1 MLEAKK
7 LIKMNPEEIIRKE
20 ANYFFER
27 KIQDSHRVNAIEIFH
42 ELKTRLHDFYA
53 DDHKAL
59 FIDEIEILVKTDL
72 QEHRDK
78 SHGGLPGEN
87 CSFEEIPEKLIF
99 YLHQEKGTLP
109 LVAHQKFKTI
119 EECQRNGVFVSY
131 AHVDSDYLA
140 DIKRHFKPFLNQL
153 DFWDDSVIKAGSKW
167 KEEIEMAIGRAKVA
181 ILLVS
186 TDFFGSDFITSH
198 ELPRL
203 LELADKEGTV
213 IITVIL
219 KPCLFED
226 FTDLNKYQALN
237 SPNNPVSKMDEN
249 EKEELYVNL
258 VRQTKRILNES

>member
-1 MLEAKK
+1 MD
-7 LIKMNPEEIIRKE
+7 PEEIIRKE
-20 ANYFFER
+20 AKDFFER
-27 KIQDSHRVNAIEIFH
+27 KIQDIENVQAIDVFH
-42 ELKTRLHDFYA
+42 EIQTRLHDFYS
-53 DDHKAL
+53 DESKAL
-59 FIDEIEILVKTDL
+59 FIDEIELLIKVNL
-72 QEHRDK
+72 QEHRNEN
-78 SHGGLPGEN
+78 HGGLPGEN
-87 CSFEEIPEKLIF
+87 CIHEEIPEKLMF

-109 LVAHQKFKTI
+109 LVAHQKFKSPDKS
-119 EECQRNGVFVSY
+119 ERNGVFVSY
-131 AHVDSDYLA
+131 AHVDSDYLT

-153 DFWDDSVIKAGSKW
+153 DFWDDSMIKAGSKW

-237 SPNNPVSKMDEN
+237 SPNNPLSKMDEN

-258 VRQTKRILNES
+258 VRQTKRIFNKS